1 MTRAPK
7 TVHLGTLAAQV
18 LEIMEEHDI
27 MQMVVVDAEHRPQ
40 GMVHLHDLLKA
51 GIR

>member
-1 MTRAPK
+1 
-7 TVHLGTLAAQV
+7 
-18 LEIMEEHDI
+18 MEEHDI
-27 MQMVVVDAEHRPQ
+27 MQMVIVDAEHRPQ